1 MGQTIEVSIDNQG
14 GILLPPEMK
23 SRLHL
28 SPGMTMIVE
37 EDDQER
43 LCLRVQTESANLV
56 DKQGIIVVRA
66 ESSEDLAG
74 VTRRERDRRVV
85 DLIKRTD
92 L

>member
-14 GILLPPEMK
+14 GILLPPELK
-23 SRLHL
+23 NRLRL

-43 LCLRVQTESANLV
+43 LCLRVQTESPDLV

-66 ESSEDLAG
+66 ESSEDLAD
-74 VTRRERDRRVV
+74 VTRRERNRRVA
-85 DLIKRTD
+85 DLLKRTD
-92 L
+92 R

>member
-14 GILLPPEMK
+14 GILLPPELK

-37 EDDQER
+37 QDDQER
-43 LCLRVQTESANLV
+43 LCLRVQAESPDLV

-66 ESSEDLAG
+66 ESSEDLAD
-74 VTRRERDRRVV
+74 VTRRERSRRVA
-85 DLIKRTD
+85 DLLKRTD
-92 L
+92 R

>member
-14 GILLPPEMK
+14 GILLPPELK
-23 SRLHL
+23 NRLRL

-43 LCLRVQTESANLV
+43 LCLRVQTESPDLV

-74 VTRRERDRRVV
+74 ITRRERNRRVE
-85 DLIKRTD
+85 DLLKRAD
-92 L
+92 R